1 MNMLKNKIKR
11 IVKRFR
17 VKFYKWEKGSSW
29 FKTPA
34 EPTGYENICKA
45 ICRKMINHPD
55 SKFTIAPLS
64 QKRYIVNKTLGLF
77 IIIDYNKLEIT
88 NHVYHYVI
96 HLNNNDASRII
107 KSFNDKVENERIE
120 YETEIKSNIQN
131 TLNTILDK
139 ITRETSEK

>member
-1 MNMLKNKIKR
+1 MCMLKNKIKR
-11 IVKRFR
+11 LVKRFR
-17 VKFYKWEKGSSW
+17 VKFYRWEKGSSW

-64 QKRYIVNKTLGLF
+64 HKRYIINKPLDIF
-77 IIIDYNKLEIT
+77 IIIVDSKIEIT

-96 HLNNNDASRII
+96 NLGERDVNKIIEHFDNKVDHLR
-107 KSFNDKVENERIE
+107 VQ
-120 YETEIKSNIQN
+120 YEEEIKSQIEN
-131 TLNTILDK
+131 TLHSIYDK
-139 ITRETSEK
+139 ITNSQNT